1 MFPRSCF
8 GSALVVAALP
18 WLTTC
23 AAPAQAAGD
32 GEVEVV
38 FAQPERYRDAG
49 TTAADARANLDML
62 CAFLQS
68 EAGRWLR
75 PGQSLHLEVDD
86 IDLAGRVLQVQ
97 EQLQPLRVLEDTADW
112 PRIELRYTLR
122 DADGVQRSAIASVS
136 DPTYLQ
142 QPIPNTGEPLR
153 YERRMLAR
161 WLQHELSATGAARP
175 QPSGLKDRR

>member
-8 GSALVVAALP
+8 GAALVVAALP
-18 WLTTC
+18 WLATC
-23 AAPAQAAGD
+23 AARPQAAGD
-32 GEVEVV
+32 GAVEVV
-38 FAQPERYRDAG
+38 FVQPERYRDAG
-49 TTAADARANLDML
+49 TTAANARANLNML
-62 CAFLQS
+62 RAFLQR

-75 PGQSLHLEVDD
+75 LGQSLHLEVDD
-86 IDLAGRVLQVQ
+86 IDLAGRVLRVQ
-97 EQLQPLRVLEDTADW
+97 EQPQPLRVLEDTADW

-122 DADGVQRSAIASVS
+122 DVDSVQRSSIASVS

-161 WLQHELSATGAARP
+161 WLQHELGSTGTALP
-175 QPSGLKDRR
+175 QSSGLKDRR